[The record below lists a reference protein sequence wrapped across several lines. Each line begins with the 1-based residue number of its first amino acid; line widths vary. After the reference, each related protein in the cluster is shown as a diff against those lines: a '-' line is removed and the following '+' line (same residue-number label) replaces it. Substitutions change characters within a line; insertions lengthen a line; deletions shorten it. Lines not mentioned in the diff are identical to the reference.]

1 MAVIRLPCQEI
12 VIRALLKKNWI
23 NPETMLIMADAFIRD
38 PRKDG
43 DGLSVNL
50 KSRTDVANW
59 LATFNQSFGA
69 DSLHSGRIRDLD
81 PVLDV
86 SQTEESIAEDP
97 CHAVIT
103 GLPYADDDPGR
114 AESLASRL
122 RDISRNIE
130 RQRRR
135 K

>member
-1 MAVIRLPCQEI
+1 
-12 VIRALLKKNWI
+12 
-23 NPETMLIMADAFIRD
+23 MADAFIRD

-50 KSRTDVANW
+50 KSRTDVGVW
-59 LATFNQSFGA
+59 LSSFNQSFGA
-69 DSLHSGRIRDLD
+69 DSLHTGRIRDVD
-81 PVLDV
+81 SVLEV
-86 SQTEESIAEDP
+86 SQTDESIAEDP

-122 RDISRNIE
+122 RDISRTID
-130 RQRRR
+130 
-135 K
+135 